1 MAMHYLMQTDTSEY
15 DLYENHDKTE
25 LHINVSNQNCI
36 LMQLKQLF
44 CCFENYLMVD
54 KFKGKLK

>member
-1 MAMHYLMQTDTSEY
+1 MAMHYLMQTDASEY

-36 LMQLKQLF
+36 LM
-44 CCFENYLMVD
+44 
-54 KFKGKLK
+54 